1 MLHKDF
7 LKLYWKQYLSLEKD
21 LLQMDDYVTI
31 DSKNYGCFSNNFAKI
46 FMMACSE
53 LDSLVLKFDEIIKR
67 DLFIEKALPKSF
79 PQKLDMLLYKYK
91 NLHNMRISTK
101 ADICEINFVPFTNF
115 TENETDGWWKDYNLV
130 KHNRTEIN
138 PSGKYNYEKANL
150 KNTMTALSA
159 LYLVCC
165 LFDSYISES
174 DAELIP
180 ESRLFTIMK

>member
-46 FMMACSE
+46 FMM
-53 LDSLVLKFDEIIKR
+53 
-67 DLFIEKALPKSF
+67 ALPKSF

-138 PSGKYNYEKANL
+138 SGGKYNYEKANL

-159 LYLVCC
+159 LYLVCY

>member
-21 LLQMDDYVTI
+21 LLKMDDYVTI
-31 DSKNYGCFSNNFAKI
+31 DGNNYGCFSNNFAKI

-53 LDSLVLKFDEIIKR
+53 LDSLVLKFDEIIKN
-67 DLFIEKALPKSF
+67 DSSIEKAISQSF
-79 PQKLDMLLYKYK
+79 PLKLHMLLHEYK
-91 NLHNMRISTK
+91 NLHEIRISTK
-101 ADICEINFVPFTNF
+101 ADICEMNFVPFKNF
-115 TENETDGWWKDYNLV
+115 TETESDNWWKDYNLV

-138 PSGKYNYEKANL
+138 SGGKYNYEKANL

-159 LYLVCC
+159 LYLVCY

>member
-31 DSKNYGCFSNNFAKI
+31 DSKNNGCFSNNFAKI
-46 FMMACSE
+46 LMMACS
-53 LDSLVLKFDEIIKR
+53 D
-67 DLFIEKALPKSF
+67 
-79 PQKLDMLLYKYK
+79 
-91 NLHNMRISTK
+91 MRISTK

-138 PSGKYNYEKANL
+138 SGGKYNYEKANL

-159 LYLVCC
+159 LYLVCY

>member
-53 LDSLVLKFDEIIKR
+53 LDSLALKFDEIIRR
-67 DLFIEKALPKSF
+67 DLFIEKALPNSF

-115 TENETDGWWKDYNLV
+115 TENETDGWWKDYNLI

-138 PSGKYNYEKANL
+138 SGGKYNYEKANL

-159 LYLVCC
+159 LYLVCY
-165 LFDSYISES
+165 LFNSYISES

>member
-101 ADICEINFVPFTNF
+101 ADIC
-115 TENETDGWWKDYNLV
+115 
-130 KHNRTEIN
+130 
-138 PSGKYNYEKANL
+138 
-150 KNTMTALSA
+150 
-159 LYLVCC
+159 
-165 LFDSYISES
+165 
-174 DAELIP
+174 
-180 ESRLFTIMK
+180 